1 MENVLGIDGGT
12 YIGFLTCVGMLLFI
26 IAMRSFDPKLRTQFI
41 KLVVAVMISLAAAAV
56 DMYLDTLAE
65 PLAIRYLV
73 KNVKYITQGLS
84 EYFVLLIIIRD
95 HTNLN
100 KKLLLIPFVIAS
112 VVVCLAPFSSR
123 IYSFTADNQF
133 IRGPIGNII
142 FIQAAS
148 YIVVTLLACIHKW
161 FDGYQNDA
169 TVILFMLFAVCVGVI
184 LEEEKIFPNCTMESS
199 IVGVVFLYIYIY
211 AERYN
216 VDSVSRCYKRR
227 CFYSDANRYSKL
239 DMMIISMD
247 LNDLKLI
254 NDNYGHKAGDIALL
268 TFAEVVRSVKT
279 NKFILYRTGGDE
291 FMILGIK
298 ATEDE
303 AKELVELVKEKLTE
317 TPYTCSFGIYPYKPG
332 DDFDAAVVRADKAM
346 YEDKSAYK
354 ASKSK
359 RSHSRNDE
367 FESRLETFTNNISF
381 LG

>member
-1 MENVLGIDGGT
+1 MENVLGIDAGT

-26 IAMRSFDPKLRTQFI
+26 VAMRSFDPKLRTQFI
-41 KLVVAVMISLAAAAV
+41 KLVVAVMVSLAAAAA
-56 DMYLDTLAE
+56 DMYLATLSE
-65 PLAIRYLV
+65 PLAVRYVV
-73 KNVKYITQGLS
+73 KNAKYIAQGLS

-95 HTNLN
+95 HTNIN

-112 VVVCLAPFSSR
+112 FVVCLAPFSSK

-133 IRGPIGNII
+133 VRGPIGNII
-142 FIQAAS
+142 FIQAAA

-184 LEEEKIFPNCTMESS
+184 LEEEQIFPNCTMESS
-199 IVGVVFLYIYIY
+199 IVGCVFLYIYIY

-298 ATEDE
+298 ATEEE
-303 AKELVELVKEKLTE
+303 AKELVELVREKLTE
-317 TPYTCSFGIYPYKPG
+317 TPYTCSFGIFPYKPG

-346 YEDKSAYK
+346 YQDKSAYK

-359 RSHSRNDE
+359 RSHARNDE
-367 FESRLETFTNNISF
+367 FESKLETFTNNISF
-381 LG
+381 LV

>member
-1 MENVLGIDGGT
+1 MENVLGIDAGT

-26 IAMRSFDPKLRTQFI
+26 VAMRSFDPKLRTQFI
-41 KLVVAVMISLAAAAV
+41 KLVVAVMVSLAAAAA
-56 DMYLDTLAE
+56 DMYLATLSE
-65 PLAIRYLV
+65 PLVIRYAV
-73 KNVKYITQGLS
+73 KNAKYITQGLS

-95 HTNLN
+95 HTNIN

-112 VVVCLAPFSSR
+112 VVVCLAPFSSK
-123 IYSFTADNQF
+123 IYYFTADNHF
-133 IRGPIGNII
+133 VRGPIGNII
-142 FIQAAS
+142 FIQAAA
-148 YIVVTLLACIHKW
+148 YIVVTLLACIYKW

-169 TVILFMLFAVCVGVI
+169 TVILFMMFAVCVGVV

-199 IVGVVFLYIYIY
+199 IVGCVFLYIYIY

-298 ATEDE
+298 ATEAE
-303 AKELVELVKEKLTE
+303 AKELVELVREKLTE
-317 TPYTCSFGIYPYKPG
+317 TPYTCSFGIFPYKPG

-346 YEDKSAYK
+346 YQDKSAYK

-359 RSHSRNDE
+359 RSHSRSDE
-367 FESRLETFTNNISF
+367 FENRLETFTNNISF